1 MGKSTISMAIF
12 NSYVKLPEGM
22 IKTWNSGKF
31 VRASSM
37 DDGIIYDLAPSSLVF
52 SHEGKEI
59 LTLKGAARP
68 NAPKSMGTNPL
79 QKVAWNC

>member
-1 MGKSTISMAIF
+1 
-12 NSYVKLPEGM
+12 M